1 MKPSFIVRVFK
12 NRVLMRIAERMAEE
26 IRGARRKQLLNV
38 ECHNLYSPPNMSIIK
53 RRKILKWQRHVAV
66 LGNEKSETGIVGISA
81 GKR

>member
-1 MKPSFIVRVFK
+1 VKPSFIVRVFK

-26 IRGARRKQLLNV
+26 IRGARRKLLNV

-53 RRKILKWQRHVAV
+53 RRKIKWQRHVA
-66 LGNEKSETGIVGISA
+66 LIENEKSKTGIVGISA